1 MELCDS
7 LSKPKRKNGT
17 TLHKISISCSL
28 LLHTCDSY
36 LTCLCVMLASL
47 RKGSPFI
54 HTKVFKPH
62 CREPSSTTMQ
72 NWSHLLAL
80 APGEF
85 VFSRHF
91 ASYFFSI
98 SSLFGISFPL
108 KKLVSKSDKIAHLT
122 QNWTHRTSNQQNWS
136 ILHPARRLHSHLDS
150 LRSTTIQ
157 PCTRFAG
164 IPEASSLS
172 AFS

>member
-1 MELCDS
+1 
-7 LSKPKRKNGT
+7 
-17 TLHKISISCSL
+17 
-28 LLHTCDSY
+28 
-36 LTCLCVMLASL
+36 
-47 RKGSPFI
+47 
-54 HTKVFKPH
+54 
-62 CREPSSTTMQ
+62 MQ
-72 NWSHLLAL
+72 NCSHLLAL

-91 ASYFFSI
+91 TSYFFSI

-164 IPEASSLS
+164 IPEALFRPFLWASPFPFFAVQHGATVHFVARCVCDTSPL
-172 AFS
+172 